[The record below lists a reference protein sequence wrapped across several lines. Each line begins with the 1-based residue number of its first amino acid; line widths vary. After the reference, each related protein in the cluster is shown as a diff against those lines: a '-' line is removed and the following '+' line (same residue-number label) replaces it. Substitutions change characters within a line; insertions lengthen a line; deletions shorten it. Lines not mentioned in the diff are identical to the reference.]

1 MARQHARTRRNANKN
16 TRTTIGDAI
25 CCACVQKANPAA
37 AKKAVTG
44 SHQCAHWRIP
54 RTASRWRTIP
64 QVLPNNLPHTLQQ
77 FGHAP
82 IVIYTQRSRI
92 SSVSATSFSG
102 GSSRAIAILPPCDSV
117 DHKRSETLK
126 STGGTAMSELTSEL
140 RVIFEELPSA
150 ARRLEDSTLLKPV
163 DALDKSANEVAKAW
177 GHSWLGYQ
185 SRVYYAGLQS
195 PPTGAH
201 FSSEWAFVELHT
213 MGTRGN
219 WRQFPDGA
227 VEAEI
232 RRRARRSGYIIGAG
246 RIRSR
251 PESLPTKP
259 RRRHIHPAHRDEQT
273 R

>member
-64 QVLPNNLPHTLQQ
+64 QVLQIICHTRFSNSDMLRLSYI
-77 FGHAP
+77 HSAP
-82 IVIYTQRSRI
+82 ASQACPRRT
-92 SSVSATSFSG
+92 FSG

-140 RVIFEELPSA
+140 RVIFEELESA

-177 GHSWLGYQ
+177 AILARISI
-185 SRVYYAGLQS
+185 SAC
-195 PPTGAH
+195 
-201 FSSEWAFVELHT
+201 T
-213 MGTRGN
+213 MRAAI
-219 WRQFPDGA
+219 PS
-227 VEAEI
+227 
-232 RRRARRSGYIIGAG
+232 ARR
-246 RIRSR
+246 
-251 PESLPTKP
+251 PL
-259 RRRHIHPAHRDEQT
+259 QQ
-273 R
+273 